1 MKLKFKIIK
10 NGNEAFSNT
19 VSSQAEGDAWV
30 AQNGASFGI
39 PDRAFSLEQ
48 LLAEGLTVEQ
58 AASQSQETPMQGE
71 PYTLYHF
78 PKDWSVQVEDVT
90 AQAEHQTK
98 KATKK
103 ETRLACLE
111 LFDDVAIENETAD
124 NALMDAI
131 FLNPSF
137 IAIIGALVSGA
148 PKTAKRYVQSLG
160 PSLYSEAKVA
170 EIVAKL
176 DAIITASEG

>member
-10 NGNEAFSNT
+10 NGIEAFQNV

-30 AQNGASFGI
+30 AQSGPSFGL
-39 PDRAFSLEQ
+39 PDRTFTLAQ
-48 LLAEGLTVEQ
+48 LLTEGLTVEQ
-58 AASQSQETPMQGE
+58 AASQSQQPIPNGE
-71 PYTLYHF
+71 VTVYHF
-78 PKDWSVQVEDVT
+78 PKDWSVVVEDIT
-90 AQAEHQTK
+90 SSEQLQSK

-137 IAIIGALVSGA
+137 MAIIGALVSGA

>member
-1 MKLKFKIIK
+1 MINVKHK
-10 NGNEAFSNT
+10 NKET
-19 VSSQAEGDAWV
+19 LQESQSDFAD
-30 AQNGASFGI
+30 
-39 PDRAFSLEQ
+39 
-48 LLAEGLTVEQ
+48 Q
-58 AASQSQETPMQGE
+58 AALG
-71 PYTLYHF
+71 LH
-78 PKDWSVQVEDVT
+78 
-90 AQAEHQTK
+90 QAEHPEMYEPTCEVIIQDVTVEVQHKVK

-137 IAIIGALVSGA
+137 MAIIGALVSGA